1 MFDPLLHMRNVAYR
15 VPLGLIERAESVE
28 REGITYFRLPTGLVV
43 KRVHVWGVVVHK
55 TEGEDYVRLIL
66 DDFSGVVPVAFF
78 GDEAEAARKMEKGD
92 VVDVIGRL
100 RQRETGISIS
110 GESIVRISPSWE
122 LVRRVE
128 NLRALLGVPQPD
140 VDVEGVIKP
149 KEEVV
154 EEAEE
159 EVEEEEVETLELGD

>member
-1 MFDPLLHMRNVAYR
+1 MFDPLFFMRNVAYR

-28 REGITYFRLPTGLVV
+28 KEGITYFRLPTGLLV

-55 TEGEDYVRLIL
+55 TEGDDYVRLVL
-66 DDFSGVVPVAFF
+66 DDFSGVVPAAFF
-78 GDEAEAARKMEKGD
+78 GDEAEAARKIEKGD
-92 VVDVIGRL
+92 IVDVIGRL
-100 RQRETGISIS
+100 RQRDTGISIS
-110 GESIVRISPSWE
+110 GESVVRIDPKWE

-128 NLRALLGVPQPD
+128 NLRALLGVPQTD

-149 KEEVV
+149 REEVV
-154 EEAEE
+154 EEEGE